1 MAVRTFQA
9 RLLYLI
15 IAVLVLLEAGTLVS
29 VHYAGQQTLRRS
41 VADELRVGARV
52 LDRVLETR
60 AGQRSDSSRLLVR
73 DFPFREAVASAD
85 LRTVVSVLENH
96 GKRIN
101 ADVVVLVGLDGT
113 VTADTIGGRMVGG
126 RFPFAEM
133 LRVAESDAEGEA
145 TATVSFAS
153 RPYQFVIVPVL
164 APRAIAWVSAGFE
177 IDDKVLRDVADLTS
191 LDVSI
196 WSSTATGS
204 SPLNAPKPLL
214 ISTLRPEERNDLVGH
229 IETDG
234 DLRPIHS
241 QQNAMQRP
249 IETSVDLGD
258 STYATLLRPLATGDN
273 SRVFTL
279 VQRSL
284 KEAQRPFVTLER
296 QVFGLSFV
304 ILLIA
309 VLAAVLFARTVSRP
323 LQVLADGAGRIER
336 GDYISPIVV
345 KPKDEIGQL
354 ATAFNT
360 MQAAIAA
367 REDQIMFQATHD
379 ALTGLQNR
387 SRFLSRVSH
396 AIAASKRLVARNV
409 AKNGSGPSVGM
420 IVMDVDRFK
429 DVNDTLGHNFGDQL
443 LIEIGRRLEQT
454 IGSSDKVARL
464 GGDEFAVKFTAD
476 DANDVAVRVGSAFHA
491 PFVLVDVSI
500 DVNASLGIAIYPDHA
515 DDADTLMKRA
525 DIAMYEAKKNQ
536 AGVAVYDSGR
546 DEHSLRRLSLMM
558 ELRQAIAGDEL
569 ELYYQP
575 KIDVATARVVH
586 AEALVRWNHPKHGV
600 MRPDEF
606 IPLAEQ
612 SGKIG
617 LITKWVI
624 RKAIAQCAA
633 WRRDGL
639 DLTVAVN
646 LSALDLFDSELPT
659 FISGLLSD
667 AALPPANLVLE
678 ITESAVMKDATYAQK
693 ILADL
698 KRRGLCLAIDD
709 FGTGY
714 SSLAHLKRL
723 PVDEL
728 KIDKSFVQ
736 NLTESATDDLVI
748 VRSTIELA
756 HNMGLVVIA
765 EGVETAESWG
775 ILKRLGCDMAQGY
788 YMSPPLPSLAIAD
801 WFRTSEWGTGQAYDA
816 REPRRTT

>member
-1 MAVRTFQA
+1 MAVSTFRA

-15 IAVLVLLEAGTLVS
+15 IAVLVLLETGTLVS

-41 VADELRVGARV
+41 ITTELRVGERV
-52 LDRVLETR
+52 LDRILDTR
-60 AGQRSDSSRLLVR
+60 ARQLSDSLSLLVR

-85 LRTVVSVLENH
+85 LPTVISVLENH
-96 GKRIN
+96 GKRID
-101 ADVVVLVGLDGT
+101 ADVVVLVSLDGT
-113 VTADTIGGRMVGG
+113 VTADTVGGRMVGR

-133 LRVAESDAEGEA
+133 LHVAEENADGQAA
-145 TATVSFAS
+145 ATVSFAN

-191 LDVSI
+191 LDVSM
-196 WSSTATGS
+196 WSSSAAG
-204 SPLNAPKPLL
+204 KPLF

-229 IETDG
+229 IETHA
-234 DLRPIHS
+234 DLRPILS
-241 QQNAMQRP
+241 GQNLRP
-249 IETSVDLGD
+249 VETSVELGHA
-258 STYATLLRPLATGDN
+258 TYATYLRPLATGDR
-273 SRVFTL
+273 SRVYTL

-284 KEAQRPFVTLER
+284 EEAQQPFVTLER
-296 QVFGLSFV
+296 QVFGLSFL

-345 KPKDEIGQL
+345 KQEDEIGHL
-354 ATAFNT
+354 ATAFNA

-367 REDQIMFQATHD
+367 REHQIMFQSTHD
-379 ALTGLQNR
+379 ALTGLPNR
-387 SRFLSRVSH
+387 SHFLSRVSH
-396 AIAASKRLVARNV
+396 TIAASKRLDV
-409 AKNGSGPSVGM
+409 KNESGPSVGM

-443 LIEIGRRLEQT
+443 LVEIGRRLEHT

-464 GGDEFAVKFTAD
+464 GGDEFAVRFTNAD
-476 DANDVAVRVGSAFHA
+476 ATDIAARVGTAFHA
-491 PFVLVDVSI
+491 PFVLGDVSI
-500 DVNASLGIAIYPDHA
+500 EVNASLGIAIYPDHA
-515 DDADTLMKRA
+515 GDADTLMKRA

-575 KIDVATARVVH
+575 KIDIATARVVH

-624 RKAIAQCAA
+624 RKAIAQCAI

-667 AALPPANLVLE
+667 AALPPEKIVLE
-678 ITESAVMKDATYAQK
+678 ITESAVMKDAAYAQK

-736 NLTESATDDLVI
+736 NLTESAADDLVI
-748 VRSTIELA
+748 VRSTIELG

-765 EGVETAESWG
+765 EGVETAESWR

-788 YMSPPLPSLAIAD
+788 YMSPPLAVDAIGD
-801 WFRTSEWGTGQAYDA
+801 WFRSSEFGV
-816 REPRRTT
+816 R

>member
-1 MAVRTFQA
+1 MAVRSFQA
-9 RLLYLI
+9 RLLYLL
-15 IAVLVLLEAGTLVS
+15 IAVLVLLEAGTLIS
-29 VHYAGQQTLRRS
+29 VHFAGQQTLRRS
-41 VADELRVGARV
+41 ITDELSVGTRV
-52 LDRVLETR
+52 LDRILETR
-60 AGQRSDSSRLLVR
+60 ARQLSDALRVLVR
-73 DFPFREAVASAD
+73 DFPFREAVASTD
-85 LRTVVSVLENH
+85 LATVTSVLDNH
-96 GKRIN
+96 GKRID
-101 ADVVVLVGLDGT
+101 ADVVALISLDGI
-113 VTADTIGGRMVGG
+113 VTADTVGGRMVGQ
-126 RFPFAEM
+126 RFPFATM
-133 LRVAESDAEGEA
+133 LKTAEQDDEGQA
-145 TATVSFAS
+145 SATVSFADK
-153 RPYQFVIVPVL
+153 PYQFVIVPVL

-177 IDDKVLRDVADLTS
+177 IDDGVLEDVADLTS

-196 WSSTATGS
+196 WSSNAGS
-204 SPLNAPKPLL
+204 KPQL
-214 ISTLRPEERNDLVGH
+214 ISTLRPEERNDLVAH
-229 IETDG
+229 MDAQNDPRLLETTLTLG
-234 DLRPIHS
+234 
-241 QQNAMQRP
+241 NA
-249 IETSVDLGD
+249 S
-258 STYATLLRPLATGDN
+258 YATLLRPLVTGDH
-273 SRVFTL
+273 SRVNTL

-284 KEAQRPFVTLER
+284 EEAQRPFVTLER
-296 QVFGLSFV
+296 QVFALSFA

-336 GDYISPIVV
+336 GDYVSPIVV
-345 KPKDEIGQL
+345 KQQDEIGHL
-354 ATAFNT
+354 ATAFNA

-379 ALTGLQNR
+379 ALTGLPNR
-387 SRFLSRVSH
+387 TRFIGRVSH
-396 AIAASKRLVARNV
+396 AIAASKRLA
-409 AKNGSGPSVGM
+409 AKSNGAGPSVGM
-420 IVMDVDRFK
+420 IVLDVDRFK

-454 IGSSDKVARL
+454 VGATDKVARL
-464 GGDEFAVKFTAD
+464 GGDEFAVKFTSAD
-476 DANDVAVRVGSAFHA
+476 SRDTSDIAARVSTAFDA
-491 PFVLVDVSI
+491 PFVLGDVSI
-500 DVNASLGIAIYPDHA
+500 DINASLGIAVYPDHA

-525 DIAMYEAKKNQ
+525 DIAMSEAKKNQ
-536 AGVAVYDSGR
+536 VGVAVYEAGR

-575 KIDVATARVVH
+575 KIDLATARVVH
-586 AEALVRWNHPKHGV
+586 AEALVRWNHPRHGV

-617 LITKWVI
+617 LITKWAI

-667 AALPPANLVLE
+667 AEVPPAKLVLE
-678 ITESAVMKDATYAQK
+678 ITESAVMKDAAYALK

-698 KRRGLCLAIDD
+698 KRRGVCLAIDD

-728 KIDKSFVQ
+728 KIDKSFVL
-736 NLTESATDDLVI
+736 NLSESATDDLVI
-748 VRSTIELA
+748 VRSTIELG

-765 EGVETAESWG
+765 EGVETVEAWR

-788 YMSPPLPSLAIAD
+788 YMSAPLQVNALTQ
-801 WFRTSEWGTGQAYDA
+801 WLRTSEWGVA
-816 REPRRTT
+816 

>member
-1 MAVRTFQA
+1 
-9 RLLYLI
+9 
-15 IAVLVLLEAGTLVS
+15 
-29 VHYAGQQTLRRS
+29 
-41 VADELRVGARV
+41 
-52 LDRVLETR
+52 
-60 AGQRSDSSRLLVR
+60 
-73 DFPFREAVASAD
+73 
-85 LRTVVSVLENH
+85 
-96 GKRIN
+96 
-101 ADVVVLVGLDGT
+101 
-113 VTADTIGGRMVGG
+113 
-126 RFPFAEM
+126 
-133 LRVAESDAEGEA
+133 
-145 TATVSFAS
+145 
-153 RPYQFVIVPVL
+153 
-164 APRAIAWVSAGFE
+164 
-177 IDDKVLRDVADLTS
+177 
-191 LDVSI
+191 
-196 WSSTATGS
+196 
-204 SPLNAPKPLL
+204 
-214 ISTLRPEERNDLVGH
+214 
-229 IETDG
+229 
-234 DLRPIHS
+234 
-241 QQNAMQRP
+241 
-249 IETSVDLGD
+249 
-258 STYATLLRPLATGDN
+258 
-273 SRVFTL
+273 
-279 VQRSL
+279 
-284 KEAQRPFVTLER
+284 
-296 QVFGLSFV
+296 
-304 ILLIA
+304 
-309 VLAAVLFARTVSRP
+309 
-323 LQVLADGAGRIER
+323 
-336 GDYISPIVV
+336 
-345 KPKDEIGQL
+345 
-354 ATAFNT
+354 

-367 REDQIMFQATHD
+367 REDQIMYQSTHD
-379 ALTGLQNR
+379 ALTGLPNR
-387 SRFLSRVSH
+387 TRFLERVSH
-396 AIAASKRLVARNV
+396 AIAASKRLA

-443 LIEIGRRLEQT
+443 LIEIGRRLEHT
-454 IGSSDKVARL
+454 IGTSDKVARL
-464 GGDEFAVKFTAD
+464 GGDEFAVRFTNAD
-476 DANDVAVRVGSAFHA
+476 ATDIAARVGTAFHA
-491 PFVLVDVSI
+491 PFVLGDVSI
-500 DVNASLGIAIYPDHA
+500 EVNASLGIAIYPDHA

-575 KIDVATARVVH
+575 KIDIAIARVVH

-667 AALPPANLVLE
+667 SGLPPEKLVLE
-678 ITESAVMKDATYAQK
+678 ITESAVMKDAAYAQK

-736 NLTESATDDLVI
+736 NLTESASDDLVI
-748 VRSTIELA
+748 VRSTIELG
-756 HNMGLVVIA
+756 HNMGLIVIA
-765 EGVETAESWG
+765 EGVETAESWR

-788 YMSPPLPSLAIAD
+788 YMSPPLPVGAIGD
-801 WFRTSEWGTGQAYDA
+801 WFRSSEFGV
-816 REPRRTT
+816 R

>member
-1 MAVRTFQA
+1 MAVRSFQA
-9 RLLYLI
+9 RLLYLL
-15 IAVLVLLEAGTLVS
+15 IAILVLLEAGTLIS
-29 VHYAGQQTLRRS
+29 VHFAGQQTLRRS
-41 VADELRVGARV
+41 LTEELSVGARV
-52 LDRVLETR
+52 LDRTLETR
-60 AGQRSDSSRLLVR
+60 ARQLSDSLRVLVR
-73 DFPFREAVASAD
+73 DFPFREAVASTD
-85 LRTVVSVLENH
+85 LPTITSVLDNH
-96 GKRIN
+96 GRRID
-101 ADVVVLVGLDGT
+101 ADVVALISLEGI
-113 VTADTIGGRMVGG
+113 VTADTVGGRMVG
-126 RFPFAEM
+126 RPFPFAPM
-133 LRVAESDAEGEA
+133 LETAEQDPEGQA
-145 TATVSFAS
+145 SATVSFAGK
-153 RPYQFVIVPVL
+153 PYQFVIVPVL

-177 IDDKVLRDVADLTS
+177 IDDNVLEDVAELTS

-196 WSSTATGS
+196 WSSNGGS
-204 SPLNAPKPLL
+204 KPLL
-214 ISTLRPEERNDLVGH
+214 ISTLRPEERSDLVAHMGARNDLNPN
-229 IETDG
+229 ETT
-234 DLRPIHS
+234 LI
-241 QQNAMQRP
+241 
-249 IETSVDLGD
+249 LGEA
-258 STYATLLRPLATGDN
+258 SYATLLRPLATGDQ
-273 SRVFTL
+273 SRVNTL

-284 KEAQRPFVTLER
+284 EEAQRPFVTLER
-296 QVFGLSFV
+296 QVFGLSFA

-336 GDYISPIVV
+336 GDYVSPIVV
-345 KPKDEIGQL
+345 KQQDEIGHL
-354 ATAFNT
+354 ANAFNA
-360 MQAAIAA
+360 MQTAIAA

-379 ALTGLQNR
+379 ALTGLPNR
-387 SRFLSRVSH
+387 ARFLGRVSH
-396 AIAASKRLVARNV
+396 AIAASKRLA
-409 AKNGSGPSVGM
+409 AKGNGAGPSVGM

-454 IGSSDKVARL
+454 VGTVDKVARF
-464 GGDEFAVKFTAD
+464 GGDEFAVKFTSPD
-476 DANDVAVRVGSAFHA
+476 SSDATDIAARVGTAFDA
-491 PFVLVDVSI
+491 PFVLGDVSI

-536 AGVAVYDSGR
+536 SGVAVYEAGR

-558 ELRQAIAGDEL
+558 ELRAAIAGDEL

-586 AEALVRWNHPKHGV
+586 AEALVRWNHPRHGV

-617 LITKWVI
+617 LITKWAI

-633 WRRDGL
+633 WRREGL
-639 DLTVAVN
+639 ELTVAVN

-667 AALPPANLVLE
+667 AELPPGNLVLE
-678 ITESAVMKDATYAQK
+678 LTESTVMKDAAYALK
-693 ILADL
+693 ILTDL
-698 KRRGLCLAIDD
+698 KRRGVCLAIDD

-728 KIDKSFVQ
+728 KIDKSFVL
-736 NLTESATDDLVI
+736 NLSESAADDMVI

-765 EGVETAESWG
+765 EGVENAEAWR

-788 YMSPPLPSLAIAD
+788 YMSRPLRVDALTE
-801 WFRTSEWGTGQAYDA
+801 WFRTSEWGIAG
-816 REPRRTT
+816 

>member
-1 MAVRTFQA
+1 MPVRSFQA
-9 RLLYLI
+9 RLLYLL

-41 VADELRVGARV
+41 LTQELQVGARV
-52 LDRVLETR
+52 LDRTLETR
-60 AGQRSDSSRLLVR
+60 GRQLSDSLRVLVR
-73 DFPFREAVASAD
+73 DFPFLEAVASTD
-85 LRTVVSVLENH
+85 LATVTSVLDNH
-96 GKRIN
+96 GRRIG
-101 ADVVVLVGLDGT
+101 ADVVALISLEGI
-113 VTADTIGGRMVGG
+113 VTADTVGGRLVGR
-126 RFPFAEM
+126 RFPFASM
-133 LRVAESDAEGEA
+133 LATAEQDAEGQA
-145 TATVSFAS
+145 PATVSFANK
-153 RPYQFVIVPVL
+153 PYQFVIVPVL
-164 APRAIAWVSAGFE
+164 APRTIAWVSAGFE
-177 IDDKVLRDVADLTS
+177 IDENVLEEVADLTS

-196 WSSTATGS
+196 WSSGTGS
-204 SPLNAPKPLL
+204 TPLL
-214 ISTLRPEERNDLVGH
+214 ISTLGPEERNDLIAHMGRRSDPR
-229 IETDG
+229 ILETT
-234 DLRPIHS
+234 L
-241 QQNAMQRP
+241 
-249 IETSVDLGD
+249 TLGD
-258 STYATLLRPLATGDN
+258 ASYATLLQPLATGDR
-273 SRVFTL
+273 SRVNTVL
-279 VQRSL
+279 QRSL
-284 KEAQRPFVTLER
+284 EKASAPFVTLER
-296 QVFGLSFV
+296 QVFGLSFA

-345 KPKDEIGQL
+345 KQQDEIGHL
-354 ATAFNT
+354 ATAFNA

-379 ALTGLQNR
+379 ALTGLPNR
-387 SRFLSRVSH
+387 ARFLGRVSH
-396 AIAASKRLVARNV
+396 AIAASKRLA
-409 AKNGSGPSVGM
+409 AKGNGPGPAVGM

-429 DVNDTLGHNFGDQL
+429 DVNDTLGHHFGDQL

-454 IGSSDKVARL
+454 VGTVDKVARF
-464 GGDEFAVKFTAD
+464 GGDEFAVKFTTAD
-476 DANDVAVRVGSAFHA
+476 SRDATDIAARVSTAFDA
-491 PFVLVDVSI
+491 PFALGDVSI
-500 DVNASLGIAIYPDHA
+500 DVNASLGIAVYPDHA

-536 AGVAVYDSGR
+536 SGLAVYQAGS

-558 ELRQAIAGDEL
+558 ELRSAIAGDEL

-575 KIDVATARVVH
+575 KIDLATARVVH
-586 AEALVRWNHPKHGV
+586 AEALVRWNHPRHGV

-617 LITKWVI
+617 LITKWAI

-633 WRRDGL
+633 WRREGL

-667 AALPPANLVLE
+667 AELPAAKIVLE

-693 ILADL
+693 ILTDL

-728 KIDKSFVQ
+728 KIDKSFVL
-736 NLTESATDDLVI
+736 NLSEKAIDDMVI

-765 EGVETAESWG
+765 EGVETLEAWQ

-788 YMSPPLPSLAIAD
+788 YMSRPLTVAALGE
-801 WFRTSEWGTGQAYDA
+801 WLRTSEWGVG
-816 REPRRTT
+816 

>member
-15 IAVLVLLEAGTLVS
+15 IAVLVLLETGTLVS

-41 VADELRVGARV
+41 IADELRVGARV
-52 LDRVLETR
+52 LDRILETR
-60 AGQRSDSSRLLVR
+60 ARQLSDSLRLLVS
-73 DFPFREAVASAD
+73 DFPFREAVASTD
-85 LRTVVSVLENH
+85 LPTVVSVLENH
-96 GKRIN
+96 GKRID

-113 VTADTIGGRMVGG
+113 VKADTVGGRMVGQP
-126 RFPFAEM
+126 FPFARM
-133 LRVAESDAEGEA
+133 LELAESDGEGQA
-145 TATVSFAS
+145 SATVSFDH

-177 IDDKVLRDVADLTS
+177 IDDRALRDVADLTS

-196 WSSTATGS
+196 WSSPGDS
-204 SPLNAPKPLL
+204 KPQLV
-214 ISTLRPEERNDLVGH
+214 STLRPAERGDLLGH
-229 IETDG
+229 IEGHG
-234 DLRPIHS
+234 DLRPMLAVTTTAAATTTAT
-241 QQNAMQRP
+241 QQP
-249 IETSVDLGD
+249 IETSLDLGD
-258 STYATLLRPLATGDN
+258 SAYATYLRPLPTGDR

-279 VQRSL
+279 VQASL
-284 KEAQRPFVTLER
+284 AEAQKPFVTLER
-296 QVFGLSFV
+296 QVFALSFF

-309 VLAAVLFARTVSRP
+309 VFAAVLFARTVSRP
-323 LQVLADGAGRIER
+323 LHVLADGAGRIER
-336 GDYISPIVV
+336 GDYVTPIVV
-345 KPKDEIGQL
+345 KQEDEIGNL

-367 REDQIMFQATHD
+367 REEQITFQSTHD
-379 ALTGLQNR
+379 ALTGLPNR
-387 SRFLSRVSH
+387 TKFLSRVTH
-396 AIAASKRLVARNV
+396 AIAASKRLE
-409 AKNGSGPSVGM
+409 AKSGSHASVGL

-429 DVNDTLGHNFGDQL
+429 DVNDTLGHHFGDQL

-454 IGSSDKVARL
+454 IGSTDKVARL
-464 GGDEFAVKFTAD
+464 GGDEFAVRFTAE
-476 DANDVAVRVGSAFHA
+476 DANDVATRVGTAFHA
-491 PFVLVDVSI
+491 PFVLGDVSI

-515 DDADTLMKRA
+515 DDADTLIKRA

-558 ELRQAIAGDEL
+558 ELRQAIAGGEL

-586 AEALVRWNHPKHGV
+586 AEALVRWNHPRHGV

-617 LITKWVI
+617 LITKWAI
-624 RKAIAQCAA
+624 RKAIAQCAQ
-633 WRRDGL
+633 WRREGL

-659 FISGLLSD
+659 LISGLLSD
-667 AALPPANLVLE
+667 AGLPAGNLVLE
-678 ITESAVMKDATYAQK
+678 ITESAIMKDAVYAQK

-698 KRRGLCLAIDD
+698 KRRGICLAIDD

-728 KIDKSFVQ
+728 KIDKSFVL
-736 NLTESATDDLVI
+736 NLSESATDDLVI
-748 VRSTIELA
+748 VRSTIELG

-765 EGVETAESWG
+765 EGVESAESWR

-788 YMSPPLPSLAIAD
+788 YMSAPLPVDAIGE
-801 WFRTSEWGTGQAYDA
+801 WLRSSEWGTGAA
-816 REPRRTT
+816 N

>member
-1 MAVRTFQA
+1 MAVSTFRA

-15 IAVLVLLEAGTLVS
+15 IAVLVLLETGTLVS
-29 VHYAGQQTLRRS
+29 VHYAGQQTLRTS
-41 VADELRVGARV
+41 IADELSVGARV
-52 LDRVLETR
+52 LDRILDTR
-60 AGQRSDSSRLLVR
+60 ARQLSDSLSLLVR

-85 LRTVVSVLENH
+85 LPTVISVLENH
-96 GKRIN
+96 GKRID
-101 ADVVVLVGLDGT
+101 ADVVVLVSLDGT
-113 VTADTIGGRMVGG
+113 VTADTVGGRMVGR

-133 LRVAESDAEGEA
+133 LSVAEVDAEGQA
-145 TATVSFAS
+145 SATVSFAN

-191 LDVSI
+191 LDVSL
-196 WSSTATGS
+196 WSSTLAG
-204 SPLNAPKPLL
+204 KPLF
-214 ISTLRPEERNDLVGH
+214 ISTLHPEERSDLVGH
-229 IETDG
+229 IETDA
-234 DLRPIHS
+234 DLRPVLS
-241 QQNAMQRP
+241 GQNVPQKP
-249 IETSVDLGD
+249 IETSLELGGA
-258 STYATLLRPLATGDN
+258 TYATYLRPLATGDR
-273 SRVFTL
+273 SRVYTL
-279 VQRSL
+279 LQRSL
-284 KEAQRPFVTLER
+284 EEAQRPFVTLER
-296 QVFGLSFV
+296 QVFALSFL

-345 KPKDEIGQL
+345 KQEDEIGHL
-354 ATAFNT
+354 ATAFNA

-367 REDQIMFQATHD
+367 REDQIMFQSTHD
-379 ALTGLQNR
+379 ALTGLPNR
-387 SRFLSRVSH
+387 TRFLSRVSH
-396 AIAASKRLVARNV
+396 AIAASKRLA
-409 AKNGSGPSVGM
+409 AKSGSGPSVGM

-454 IGSSDKVARL
+454 IGTSDKVARL
-464 GGDEFAVKFTAD
+464 GGDEFAVRFTNAD
-476 DANDVAVRVGSAFHA
+476 ATDIAARVGTAFHA
-491 PFVLVDVSI
+491 PFVLGDVSI
-500 DVNASLGIAIYPDHA
+500 EVNASLGIAIYPDHA

-575 KIDVATARVVH
+575 KIDIVTARVVH

-624 RKAIAQCAA
+624 RKAIGQCAA
-633 WRRDGL
+633 WRREGL

-667 AALPPANLVLE
+667 AALPPEKLVLE
-678 ITESAVMKDATYAQK
+678 ITESAVMKDATRAQK

-736 NLTESATDDLVI
+736 NLTESASDDLVI
-748 VRSTIELA
+748 VRSTIELG
-756 HNMGLVVIA
+756 HNMGLIVIA
-765 EGVETAESWG
+765 EGVETAESWR

-788 YMSPPLPSLAIAD
+788 YMSPPLPVGAIGD
-801 WFRTSEWGTGQAYDA
+801 WFRSSEWGTGAA
-816 REPRRTT
+816 